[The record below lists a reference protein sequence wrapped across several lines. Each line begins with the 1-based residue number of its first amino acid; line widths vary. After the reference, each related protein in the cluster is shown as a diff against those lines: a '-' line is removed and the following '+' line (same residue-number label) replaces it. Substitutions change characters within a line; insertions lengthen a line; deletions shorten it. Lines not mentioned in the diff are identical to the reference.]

1 MAIRNIVKQGYPIL
15 GKVCRPVDKF
25 DDRLAMLLDDMIE
38 TLHDSDGVGLAA
50 PQVGILRR
58 AVVIDTGDGPFELI
72 NPEFVLKEGEQD
84 AVEGCLSVPGQ
95 YGYTKRPE
103 HVVIK
108 AQNRKGEPIEVD
120 GKGFL
125 ATVICHETDHLNGVL
140 FTSHAVRMLTPEE
153 LEKIK

>member
-1 MAIRNIVKQGYPIL
+1 MAIRNIVKQGDPIL
-15 GKVCRPVDKF
+15 GKVCRPVEKF

>member
-1 MAIRNIVKQGYPIL
+1 MAIRNIVKQGDPIL
-15 GKVCRPVDKF
+15 GKVCRPVEKF

-108 AQNRKGEPIEVD
+108 APVSY
-120 GKGFL
+120 
-125 ATVICHETDHLNGVL
+125 THL
-140 FTSHAVRMLTPEE
+140 
-153 LEKIK
+153 